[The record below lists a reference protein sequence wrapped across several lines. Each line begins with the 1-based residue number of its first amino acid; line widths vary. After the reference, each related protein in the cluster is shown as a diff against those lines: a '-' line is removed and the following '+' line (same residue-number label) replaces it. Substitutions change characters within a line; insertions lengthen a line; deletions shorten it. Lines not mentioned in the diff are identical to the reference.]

1 MEENVLVE
9 KKERK
14 YTIYSLVVFALSL
27 VCFGLFVALILI
39 PSLEFIN
46 SMKNPEGAEGLGIL
60 AIMMLEIYFAPCFLV
75 VGIMGLISLGISKK
89 KQKKRL
95 FDSIATLLAFVLIV
109 LSTSRIPAPNIL
121 FSVFQNLIDWIDFRI
136 LVFFLQV
143 V

>member
-1 MEENVLVE
+1 MEESVIVE
-9 KKERK
+9 KKEIK

-27 VCFGLFVALILI
+27 VCFGLFIALILI

-46 SMKNPEGAEGLGIL
+46 SMKNPEGAEGLGVL

-109 LSTSRIPAPNIL
+109 LSVIL
-121 FSVFQNLIDWIDFRI
+121 FVLCTKACNSVCGS
-136 LVFFLQV
+136 
-143 V
+143 

>member
-46 SMKNPEGAEGLGIL
+46 SMKHAESAEGLGIL
-60 AIMMLEIYFAPCFLV
+60 AIMMLDIYLIPCFLV

-109 LSTSRIPAPNIL
+109 LSVIL
-121 FSVFQNLIDWIDFRI
+121 FVLCTKASNSVSGS
-136 LVFFLQV
+136 
-143 V
+143 

>member
-1 MEENVLVE
+1 MEENENVLVE

-27 VCFGLFVALILI
+27 VCFGFFVYLVLI
-39 PSLEFIN
+39 PSIQFIN

-60 AIMMLEIYFAPCFLV
+60 AIMMLDIYLIPCFLV

-109 LSTSRIPAPNIL
+109 LAIVL
-121 FSVFQNLIDWIDFRI
+121 FVICTKAANSASGS
-136 LVFFLQV
+136 
-143 V
+143 

>member
-27 VCFGLFVALILI
+27 VCFGFFVYLVLI
-39 PSLEFIN
+39 PSIQFID

-60 AIMMLEIYFAPCFLV
+60 AIMMLDIYLIPCYLV

-95 FDSIATLLAFVLIV
+95 FDSIATILVFALIV
-109 LSTSRIPAPNIL
+109 LAIVL
-121 FSVFQNLIDWIDFRI
+121 FVICTKAANSASGS
-136 LVFFLQV
+136 
-143 V
+143 

>member
-27 VCFGLFVALILI
+27 VCFGFFVYLVLI
-39 PSLEFIN
+39 PSIQFIN

-60 AIMMLEIYFAPCFLV
+60 AIMMLDIYLIPCFLV

-109 LSTSRIPAPNIL
+109 LAIVL
-121 FSVFQNLIDWIDFRI
+121 C
-136 LVFFLQV
+136 
-143 V
+143 

>member
-27 VCFGLFVALILI
+27 VCFGFFVYLVLI
-39 PSLEFIN
+39 PSIQFIN

-60 AIMMLEIYFAPCFLV
+60 AIMMLDIYLIPCYLV

-109 LSTSRIPAPNIL
+109 LSVIL
-121 FSVFQNLIDWIDFRI
+121 FVLCTKAANSVSGS
-136 LVFFLQV
+136 
-143 V
+143 

>member
-1 MEENVLVE
+1 MEESVIVE

-27 VCFGLFVALILI
+27 VCFGFFAYLVLI
-39 PSLEFIN
+39 PSIQFID

-60 AIMMLEIYFAPCFLV
+60 AIMMLDIYLIPCFLV

-95 FDSIATLLAFVLIV
+95 FDSIATILVFALIV
-109 LSTSRIPAPNIL
+109 LAIVL
-121 FSVFQNLIDWIDFRI
+121 FVICTKAANSANGS
-136 LVFFLQV
+136 
-143 V
+143 

>member
-1 MEENVLVE
+1 MEESVIVE

-46 SMKNPEGAEGLGIL
+46 SMKNPEGAEGLGVL

-109 LSTSRIPAPNIL
+109 LSVIL
-121 FSVFQNLIDWIDFRI
+121 FVLCTKAANSVSGS
-136 LVFFLQV
+136 
-143 V
+143 

>member
-27 VCFGLFVALILI
+27 VCFGFFVYLVLI
-39 PSLEFIN
+39 PSIQFIDL
-46 SMKNPEGAEGLGIL
+46 MKNPEGAEGLGIL
-60 AIMMLEIYFAPCFLV
+60 ALMMLDIYLIACFLV
-75 VGIMGLISLGISKK
+75 VGIMGIISLGISKK

-109 LSTSRIPAPNIL
+109 LAIVL
-121 FSVFQNLIDWIDFRI
+121 FVICTKAANSVSGS
-136 LVFFLQV
+136 
-143 V
+143 

>member
-1 MEENVLVE
+1 MEESVIVE

-27 VCFGLFVALILI
+27 VCFGFFVYLVLI
-39 PSLEFIN
+39 PSIQFIN

-89 KQKKRL
+89 KQKKRY
-95 FDSIATLLAFVLIV
+95 
-109 LSTSRIPAPNIL
+109 
-121 FSVFQNLIDWIDFRI
+121 
-136 LVFFLQV
+136 
-143 V
+143 

>member
-27 VCFGLFVALILI
+27 VCFGLFIALILI

-46 SMKNPEGAEGLGIL
+46 SMKNPEGAEGLGVL

-95 FDSIATLLAFVLIV
+95 FDSIATLLAFVLIGYG
-109 LSTSRIPAPNIL
+109 
-121 FSVFQNLIDWIDFRI
+121 SVD
-136 LVFFLQV
+136 
-143 V
+143 

>member
-27 VCFGLFVALILI
+27 VCFGFFVFLVLI
-39 PSLEFIN
+39 PSIQFID
-46 SMKNPEGAEGLGIL
+46 SMKSPEGAEGLGIL
-60 AIMMLEIYFAPCFLV
+60 AIMMLDIYLIPCFLV

-109 LSTSRIPAPNIL
+109 LAIVL
-121 FSVFQNLIDWIDFRI
+121 FVICTKAANSVSGS
-136 LVFFLQV
+136 
-143 V
+143 

>member
-1 MEENVLVE
+1 MEENVIVE

-27 VCFGLFVALILI
+27 VCFGLFIALILI

-46 SMKNPEGAEGLGIL
+46 SMKNPEGAEGLGVL

-109 LSTSRIPAPNIL
+109 LAIVL
-121 FSVFQNLIDWIDFRI
+121 FVICTKAANSASGS
-136 LVFFLQV
+136 
-143 V
+143 

>member
-46 SMKNPEGAEGLGIL
+46 SMKHAEGAEGLGIL
-60 AIMMLEIYFAPCFLV
+60 AIMMLESYFVPCFLV

-95 FDSIATLLAFVLIV
+95 FD
-109 LSTSRIPAPNIL
+109 
-121 FSVFQNLIDWIDFRI
+121 
-136 LVFFLQV
+136 
-143 V
+143 

>member
-1 MEENVLVE
+1 MEENVIVE

-46 SMKNPEGAEGLGIL
+46 SMKHAEGAEGLGIL
-60 AIMMLEIYFAPCFLV
+60 AIMMLDIYLIPCFLV

-95 FDSIATLLAFVLIV
+95 FDSIATILVFALIV
-109 LSTSRIPAPNIL
+109 LAIVL
-121 FSVFQNLIDWIDFRI
+121 FVICTKAANSANGS
-136 LVFFLQV
+136 
-143 V
+143 

>member
-1 MEENVLVE
+1 MEESVIVE

-27 VCFGLFVALILI
+27 VCFGLFIALILI

-46 SMKNPEGAEGLGIL
+46 SMKNPEGAEGLGVL

-75 VGIMGLISLGISKK
+75 VGIMGLISLGISNK

-109 LSTSRIPAPNIL
+109 LSVIL
-121 FSVFQNLIDWIDFRI
+121 FVLCTKAANSVSGS
-136 LVFFLQV
+136 
-143 V
+143 

>member
-1 MEENVLVE
+1 MEENVLVG

-14 YTIYSLVVFALSL
+14 YTIYSLVVFVLSL
-27 VCFGLFVALILI
+27 VCFGFFVYLVLI
-39 PSLEFIN
+39 PSIQFID

-60 AIMMLEIYFAPCFLV
+60 AIMMLDIYLIPCFLV

-109 LSTSRIPAPNIL
+109 LAIVL
-121 FSVFQNLIDWIDFRI
+121 FVICTKAANSASGS
-136 LVFFLQV
+136 
-143 V
+143 

>member
-1 MEENVLVE
+1 MEESVIVE

-27 VCFGLFVALILI
+27 VCFGLFIALILI

-46 SMKNPEGAEGLGIL
+46 SMKNPEGAEGLGVL

-95 FDSIATLLAFVLIV
+95 FDSIATILVFALIV
-109 LSTSRIPAPNIL
+109 LAIVL
-121 FSVFQNLIDWIDFRI
+121 FVICTKAANSASGS
-136 LVFFLQV
+136 
-143 V
+143 

>member
-27 VCFGLFVALILI
+27 VCFGFFVYLVLI
-39 PSLEFIN
+39 PSIQFIN

-60 AIMMLEIYFAPCFLV
+60 AIMMLDIYLIPCFLV

-109 LSTSRIPAPNIL
+109 LSVIL
-121 FSVFQNLIDWIDFRI
+121 FVVCTKASNSVSGS
-136 LVFFLQV
+136 
-143 V
+143 

>member
-1 MEENVLVE
+1 MEENVLGG

-27 VCFGLFVALILI
+27 VCFGFFVYLVLI
-39 PSLEFIN
+39 PSIQFID

-60 AIMMLEIYFAPCFLV
+60 AIMMLDIYLIPCFLV
-75 VGIMGLISLGISKK
+75 VGIMGIISLGISKK

-109 LSTSRIPAPNIL
+109 LAIVL
-121 FSVFQNLIDWIDFRI
+121 FVICTKAANSVSGS
-136 LVFFLQV
+136 
-143 V
+143 

>member
-1 MEENVLVE
+1 MEESVIVE

-27 VCFGLFVALILI
+27 VCFGLFIALILI

-46 SMKNPEGAEGLGIL
+46 SMKNPEGAEGLGVL

-109 LSTSRIPAPNIL
+109 LAIVL
-121 FSVFQNLIDWIDFRI
+121 FVICTKAANSASGS
-136 LVFFLQV
+136 
-143 V
+143 

>member
-27 VCFGLFVALILI
+27 VCFGFFAYLVLI
-39 PSLEFIN
+39 PSIQFID

-60 AIMMLEIYFAPCFLV
+60 AIMMLDIYLIPCFLV

-95 FDSIATLLAFVLIV
+95 FDSIATILVFALIV
-109 LSTSRIPAPNIL
+109 LAIVL
-121 FSVFQNLIDWIDFRI
+121 FVICTKAANSASGS
-136 LVFFLQV
+136 
-143 V
+143 

>member
-1 MEENVLVE
+1 MEENVIVE

-27 VCFGLFVALILI
+27 VCFGFFAYLVLI
-39 PSLEFIN
+39 PSIQFID

-60 AIMMLEIYFAPCFLV
+60 AIMMLDIYFVPCFLV

-109 LSTSRIPAPNIL
+109 LSVIL
-121 FSVFQNLIDWIDFRI
+121 FVLCTKASNSVSGS
-136 LVFFLQV
+136 
-143 V
+143 

>member
-1 MEENVLVE
+1 MEESVIVE

-27 VCFGLFVALILI
+27 VCFGLFIALILI

-46 SMKNPEGAEGLGIL
+46 SMKNPEGAEGLGVL

-109 LSTSRIPAPNIL
+109 LSVIL
-121 FSVFQNLIDWIDFRI
+121 FVLCTKASYCVSGS
-136 LVFFLQV
+136 
-143 V
+143 

>member
-1 MEENVLVE
+1 MEENELVE

-46 SMKNPEGAEGLGIL
+46 SMKHAEGAEGLGIL
-60 AIMMLEIYFAPCFLV
+60 AIMMLEIYFVPCFLV

-109 LSTSRIPAPNIL
+109 LSVIL
-121 FSVFQNLIDWIDFRI
+121 FVLCTNASNSVSGS
-136 LVFFLQV
+136 
-143 V
+143 

>member
-27 VCFGLFVALILI
+27 VCFGFFVYLVLI
-39 PSLEFIN
+39 PSIQFID

-60 AIMMLEIYFAPCFLV
+60 AIMMLDIYLIPCFLV

-109 LSTSRIPAPNIL
+109 LAIVL
-121 FSVFQNLIDWIDFRI
+121 FVICTKAANSASGS
-136 LVFFLQV
+136 
-143 V
+143 

>member
-1 MEENVLVE
+1 MEENVIVE

-27 VCFGLFVALILI
+27 VCFGFFVYLVLI
-39 PSLEFIN
+39 PSIQFIN

-109 LSTSRIPAPNIL
+109 LAIVL
-121 FSVFQNLIDWIDFRI
+121 FVICTKAANSASGS
-136 LVFFLQV
+136 
-143 V
+143 

>member
-1 MEENVLVE
+1 MEENVIVE

-27 VCFGLFVALILI
+27 VCFGFFVYLVLI
-39 PSLEFIN
+39 PCIQFIN

-60 AIMMLEIYFAPCFLV
+60 AIMMLDIYLIPCFLV

-109 LSTSRIPAPNIL
+109 LSVIL
-121 FSVFQNLIDWIDFRI
+121 FVLCTKASNSVSGS
-136 LVFFLQV
+136 
-143 V
+143 

>member
-46 SMKNPEGAEGLGIL
+46 SMKHAEGAEGLGIL
-60 AIMMLEIYFAPCFLV
+60 AITMLEIYFVPCFLV

-109 LSTSRIPAPNIL
+109 LSVIL
-121 FSVFQNLIDWIDFRI
+121 FVLCTKASNSVSGS
-136 LVFFLQV
+136 
-143 V
+143 

>member
-46 SMKNPEGAEGLGIL
+46 SMKHAEGVEGLGIL
-60 AIMMLEIYFAPCFLV
+60 AITMLEIYFVPCFLV

-109 LSTSRIPAPNIL
+109 LSVIL
-121 FSVFQNLIDWIDFRI
+121 FVLCTKASNSVSGS
-136 LVFFLQV
+136 
-143 V
+143 

>member
-14 YTIYSLVVFALSL
+14 YTLYSLVVFALSL
-27 VCFGLFVALILI
+27 VCFGLFIALILI

-46 SMKNPEGAEGLGIL
+46 SMKNPEGAEGLGVL

-109 LSTSRIPAPNIL
+109 LSVIL
-121 FSVFQNLIDWIDFRI
+121 FVLCTKAANSVSGS
-136 LVFFLQV
+136 
-143 V
+143 

>member
-46 SMKNPEGAEGLGIL
+46 SMKNPEGAEGLGVL

-109 LSTSRIPAPNIL
+109 LSVIL
-121 FSVFQNLIDWIDFRI
+121 FLLCTKAANSVSGS
-136 LVFFLQV
+136 
-143 V
+143 

>member
-46 SMKNPEGAEGLGIL
+46 SMKNPERAEGLGVL
-60 AIMMLEIYFAPCFLV
+60 AIMMLEIYFVPCFLV

-109 LSTSRIPAPNIL
+109 LSVIL
-121 FSVFQNLIDWIDFRI
+121 FVLCTKASNSVSGS
-136 LVFFLQV
+136 
-143 V
+143 

>member
-1 MEENVLVE
+1 MEENVIVE

-27 VCFGLFVALILI
+27 VCFGFFAYLVLI
-39 PSLEFIN
+39 PSIQFIN

-60 AIMMLEIYFAPCFLV
+60 AIMMLDIYLIPCFLV

-109 LSTSRIPAPNIL
+109 LSVIL
-121 FSVFQNLIDWIDFRI
+121 FVLCTKAANSVSGS
-136 LVFFLQV
+136 
-143 V
+143 

>member
-9 KKERK
+9 KKKRK

-46 SMKNPEGAEGLGIL
+46 SMKNPEGAEGLGVL

-109 LSTSRIPAPNIL
+109 LSVIL
-121 FSVFQNLIDWIDFRI
+121 FVLCTKAANSVSGS
-136 LVFFLQV
+136 
-143 V
+143 

>member
-46 SMKNPEGAEGLGIL
+46 SMKHPEGAEGLGVL

-109 LSTSRIPAPNIL
+109 LSVIL
-121 FSVFQNLIDWIDFRI
+121 FVLCTKAANSVSGS
-136 LVFFLQV
+136 
-143 V
+143 

>member
-1 MEENVLVE
+1 MEENVIVE

-27 VCFGLFVALILI
+27 VCFGFFVYLVLI
-39 PSLEFIN
+39 PSIQFIN

-60 AIMMLEIYFAPCFLV
+60 AIMMLDIYLIPCFLV

-109 LSTSRIPAPNIL
+109 LSVIL
-121 FSVFQNLIDWIDFRI
+121 FVLCTKASNSVSGS
-136 LVFFLQV
+136 
-143 V
+143 

>member
-1 MEENVLVE
+1 MEENVIVE

-27 VCFGLFVALILI
+27 VCFGFFAYLVLI
-39 PSLEFIN
+39 PSIQFID

-60 AIMMLEIYFAPCFLV
+60 AIMMLDIYLIPCFLV

-95 FDSIATLLAFVLIV
+95 FDSIATILVFALIV
-109 LSTSRIPAPNIL
+109 LAIVL
-121 FSVFQNLIDWIDFRI
+121 FVICTKAANSASGS
-136 LVFFLQV
+136 
-143 V
+143 

>member
-1 MEENVLVE
+1 MEENVIVE

-27 VCFGLFVALILI
+27 VCFGFFVYLVLI
-39 PSLEFIN
+39 PSIQFIN

-60 AIMMLEIYFAPCFLV
+60 AIMMLDIYLIPCFLV

-109 LSTSRIPAPNIL
+109 LSVIL
-121 FSVFQNLIDWIDFRI
+121 FVLCTKAANSVSGS
-136 LVFFLQV
+136 
-143 V
+143 